1 MGKINPDLFEEV
13 FGDGHLEVKFKPRHF
28 MHNPPVTH
36 EDKKRKK
43 DRKKCREFK
52 HRNFEE

>member
-1 MGKINPDLFEEV
+1 MKIDQKTFEEI

-28 MHNPPVTH
+28 MKNPPVAH

-52 HRNFEE
+52 HQNFEE